1 MTGAI
6 YAPMAQADMGGQLFV
21 AEVEL
26 GQMRAHKTKLA
37 VDIREP
43 FLRMPFEEALRLFEE
58 RYKGD
63 PAMIDVIRGYRK
75 RAENVSKRTL
85 DELANRV
92 VAALESSL
100 SNGGDMGGFARVL
113 EDSPLGNSVQA
124 GYLENVFRT
133 NIGTAYGAGRLR
145 EIERSI
151 DVIPYVQY
159 RTSGDSRVRPAHAKL
174 DGLIFN
180 TKAEGWKDI
189 APPNSYQCRCV
200 VVALDE
206 EDVGD
211 SSVVGEVTAEHRR
224 GLDFLTPPTE
234 AVTKPL

>member
-1 MTGAI
+1 
-6 YAPMAQADMGGQLFV
+6 MGGQLFV

-26 GQMRAHKTKLA
+26 GQMRANKTKLA
-37 VDIREP
+37 LDVREP
-43 FLRMPFEEALRLFEE
+43 FLRMPFDEALKFFME

-63 PAMIDVIRGYRK
+63 AAMVDVIRGYRE
-75 RAENVSKRTL
+75 RAQHVSKRTL

-100 SNGGDMGGFARVL
+100 SAGGDMGSFARRL
-113 EDSPLGNSVQA
+113 EDTPLGNSTQA

-180 TKAEGWKDI
+180 TKADGWKDI
-189 APPNSYQCRCV
+189 APPNSYSCRCV
-200 VVALDE
+200 IVTLDE

-211 SSVVGEVTAEHRR
+211 RSVENEVTAEHRR

>member
-1 MTGAI
+1 
-6 YAPMAQADMGGQLFV
+6 MAQADMGGQLFV
-21 AEVEL
+21 SEVEL

-43 FLRMPFEEALRLFEE
+43 FLRMPFEDALKLFEE

-63 PAMIDVIRGYRK
+63 PVMIDVIRGYRK
-75 RAENVSKRTL
+75 RAENVSKRSL

-100 SNGGDMGGFARVL
+100 SNGGDMGSFARTL

-151 DVIPYVQY
+151 DVIPYVEY
-159 RTSGDSRVRPAHAKL
+159 RTAGPAAPIGRTRRSHAKL
-174 DGLIFN
+174 DGLIFS
-180 TKAEGWKDI
+180 TKAPGWKDI
-189 APPNSYQCRCV
+189 APPNGYQCRCV
-200 VVALDE
+200 VVTLDE

-211 SSVVGEVTAEHRR
+211 RSVESEVTAEHRR
-224 GLDFLTPPTE
+224 GLDFPTPPTE
-234 AVTKPL
+234 AVTQPL